1 MNDMVLQQALS
12 SCSIIAN
19 LQDCQKLVHF
29 AHELIK
35 WNMVMNLTS
44 ITDESDIIWKHFVD
58 SLIPLSYPGFLP
70 TNARIID
77 IGSGA
82 GFPGIPI
89 ALLRP
94 DVHITLLDGN
104 LKRTKFLNAVTRELG
119 LVNTAVVRGRA
130 EEIGH
135 DMLYREHFDIAVS
148 RAVASLPTLLEY
160 ALPFL
165 KTNGRA
171 LLWKGPNVY
180 SELIGGQSAA
190 AVIGGIVDEPVLLAH
205 QEYQST
211 RYIVSVRKITKTDSR
226 YPRRAGIPEKRPLIL
241 QCG

>member
-12 SCSIIAN
+12 SCSIMASP
-19 LQDCQKLVHF
+19 QDCQKLVRF
-29 AHELIK
+29 ANELVK
-35 WNMVMNLTS
+35 WNMIMNLTS
-44 ITDESDIIWKHFVD
+44 ITEESDIIRKHFID
-58 SLIPLSYPGFLP
+58 SLLPITYSGFI
-70 TNARIID
+70 TKNARIID

-94 DVHITLLDGN
+94 DVHVTLLDGN
-104 LKRTKFLNAVTRELG
+104 LKRTKYLNAVTRELE

-135 DMLYREHFDIAVS
+135 DIVYREQFDIAVS
-148 RAVASLPTLLEY
+148 RAVASLPTLVEY
-160 ALPFL
+160 SMPFL
-165 KTNGRA
+165 KMNGRA

-180 SELIGGQSAA
+180 NELIGGQSAA
-190 AVIGGIVDEPVLLAH
+190 AVMGGIVDEPVLLVH

-211 RYIVSVRKITKTDSR
+211 RYIVSVRKITKTDGR
-226 YPRRAGIPEKRPLIL
+226 YPRRPGIPEKRPLIM
-241 QCG
+241 QGE